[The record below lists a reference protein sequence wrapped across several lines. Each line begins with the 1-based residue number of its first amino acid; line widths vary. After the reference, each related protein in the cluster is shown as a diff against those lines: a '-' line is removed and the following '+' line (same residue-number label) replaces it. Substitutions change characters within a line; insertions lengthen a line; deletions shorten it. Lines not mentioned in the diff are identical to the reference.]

1 MVEVLK
7 IIYDA
12 VAYCVK
18 ATAELFWIGLK
29 WLLYDVP
36 LYIKVNYGEENY
48 TNRLFEPAVEDI
60 QEPPV
65 AQTAGAI
72 GQVKAQAL
80 SKTGYEN
87 SGAADE
93 SETANI
99 DMFIDALNQSRNKAA

>member
-12 VAYCVK
+12 IAYCVK

-36 LYIKVNYGEENY
+36 LYVKVNYGEGNY
-48 TNRLFEPAVEDI
+48 TTQVFEPSVEDI
-60 QEPPV
+60 QEPPIAKTV
-65 AQTAGAI
+65 EKAG
-72 GQVKAQAL
+72 QRKTQAL
-80 SKTGYEN
+80 SN

-93 SETANI
+93 SETANF
-99 DMFIDALNQSRNKAA
+99 DRFLDALSQSRKKAA

>member
-12 VAYCVK
+12 IAYCVK

-36 LYIKVNYGEENY
+36 LYIKVNYGEGNH
-48 TNRLFEPAVEDI
+48 TTRIFEPSVEDI
-60 QEPPV
+60 QEPPIV
-65 AQTAGAI
+65 KTVGTAG
-72 GQVKAQAL
+72 QRKTQAL
-80 SKTGYEN
+80 SKA
-87 SGAADE
+87 GAADE

-99 DMFIDALNQSRNKAA
+99 DRFLDALNQSRNKAA